1 MFFDKRCFDGRH
13 SLLQEKRLV
22 VHGFKGHEAAFVL
35 AFGQRRGRFVHDACA
50 TGRGRHHV
58 EHNLGTLT
66 QILQGVPWPLVL
78 VD

>member
-1 MFFDKRCFDGRH
+1 MLFDKRCFDGRH

-22 VHGFKGHEAAFVL
+22 VHGFKGKRLPSSSPLGSGVAVSSTMLAA
-35 AFGQRRGRFVHDACA
+35 
-50 TGRGRHHV
+50 GRGRHHV
-58 EHNLGTLT
+58 EHDLGTFT